1 MLHNL
6 KTFLYHIVRNNTK
19 VETRYTFFF
28 SFFLIS
34 DLETT
39 EFTKCKIVLFKHSGE
54 DKQQLDIN
62 LSITRSCFGLVFI
75 EIL

>member
-6 KTFLYHIVRNNTK
+6 KTFLYNIVRNNTK

-28 SFFLIS
+28 LIS

-39 EFTKCKIVLFKHSGE
+39 EFTKYKIVLFKHSGE

-75 EIL
+75 EI